1 MQIAEKGTEG
11 ILNEQST
18 EMEMSHSVAY
28 LDWIQSSCGRVVG
41 HKDGKM
47 HQVRWQ
53 SPESSTHDKF

>member
-11 ILNEQST
+11 ILTERSM
-18 EMEMSHSVAY
+18 EMEMSHSGH

-41 HKDGKM
+41 RKDGKT